1 MELNIIETF
10 DLSKV
15 YHLKKSK
22 KKLRALNNI
31 NICIKEGEKFGL
43 LGPNGAGKTTMVS
56 ILTTLIQPTSGYA
69 IIDGFNILK
78 KPNAIKQNIA
88 LMLGNEMIYYRT
100 TGYANLKFFCKIYQ
114 IKNWKNK
121 IEKLAQELGLEK
133 WIHEYVEKYST
144 GMKMKLALCR
154 VLIIDPKIMFLDEPT
169 LGLDVRFINFI
180 VEKLK
185 SLDKT
190 IFLTSHNLN
199 LIEKVCDKF
208 AFIKDGSIVLMESK
222 EELKSLFQR
231 KAQIVIVVDKN
242 NQLIKSLEKEEFI
255 NDIEVIINENNQEI
269 TVSLKDR
276 KNYRDLFSIL
286 KDHDVIKIYEKDL
299 SIEDIFLKTID

>member
-1 MELNIIETF
+1 MNIIETF

-15 YHLKKSK
+15 YHLKGRK
-22 KKLRALNNI
+22 KQMHALNNI

-56 ILTTLIQPTSGYA
+56 ILTMLIQPTSGYA
-69 IIDGFNILK
+69 VIDGNNILK
-78 KPNAIKQNIA
+78 NPNIVKQKIA
-88 LMLGNEMIYYRT
+88 LMLGNDMIYYRI

-114 IKNWKNK
+114 IKNYKKK
-121 IEKLAQELGLEK
+121 IEKLAQELGIEK
-133 WIHEYVEKYST
+133 WIHEYVERYST

-154 VLIIDPKIMFLDEPT
+154 VLLIDPKILFLDEPT
-169 LGLDVRFINFI
+169 LGLDIRFINFI

-199 LIEKVCDKF
+199 IIENVCDKF
-208 AFIKDGSIVLMESK
+208 AFIKDGSIVLKESK
-222 EELKSLFQR
+222 EELKFLFQR
-231 KAQIVIVVDKN
+231 EAQIVIVVDKN
-242 NQLIKSLEKEEFI
+242 NQLIKSLEQEKFI
-255 NDIEVIINENNQEI
+255 NDIEVIINKNNQEI
-269 TVSLKDR
+269 TISLKDR

-286 KDHDVIKIYEKDL
+286 KNYDVIKIYEKEL